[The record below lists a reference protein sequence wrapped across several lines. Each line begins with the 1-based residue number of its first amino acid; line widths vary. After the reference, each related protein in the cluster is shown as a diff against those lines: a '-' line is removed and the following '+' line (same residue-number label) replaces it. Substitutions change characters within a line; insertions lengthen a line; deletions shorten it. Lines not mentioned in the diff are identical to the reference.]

1 MKTFFKFGLLILFF
15 GVIQGNMNAYS
26 QPNATVTSVTFDKTQ
41 VIRGVEMIYAAVYI
55 RNTGNVRGTFYITV
69 SPQDINGTWY
79 DFTPTRASITLD
91 PGATGGVQVTW
102 SPSSSVPT
110 GACYFYL
117 KVYKSSTGSDYYTDY
132 ERSSAFTIIDQI
144 LNASFESVTFDISQI
159 RRGIETIH
167 CAIYIR
173 NTGNIRGTFYI
184 TASTEDIN
192 GIWHDFL
199 PQRISITLD
208 PGSSGGVQVNWSPPA
223 NYPLGSCYFYSK
235 IYKASTGTEFYSDY
249 ERTSAFSINA
259 NSNPL
264 PINSGFIAY
273 HVDSNNEILHSP
285 VNRNDGNIFI
295 YKFGSTDPPKN
306 ITSKFDIGNAMNPHF
321 SPDGSMLTFMAI
333 PKGESLSWSNM
344 RVYIYDILTETLR
357 SPLNIGQDPKFSF
370 DGNMIVFKQDNV
382 IKLMNLNGDIINNN
396 VTNQTVH
403 EESMPFFT
411 VGDDRIIYA
420 RGVQSNSDIYIVN
433 LNGSGNQPLANI
445 SNLHEYYPITRDAN
459 SFFYTRASGPTSFK
473 DQIFIGN
480 YIGNP
485 EPVFD
490 NMSKFECADPFP
502 GPSPYFFFSLDDDYD
517 ETGYN
522 LFLGNAENGDTWQL
536 GQLGINT
543 SLYELGVTY
552 TSQVPSVVHVTGVSV
567 QPPTMNL
574 YAGGSTGTVIATVVP
589 SNATNQNVNWTSSS
603 IGVATV
609 NTNGVITPIAAGTS
623 IITATT
629 VDGGFTAT
637 CVVNVTAP
645 TIILTSPNG
654 GETWPIGSTQNIT
667 WTSSGTSGNVRIE
680 YSTNNGSTWTGII
693 SSTPDDGNYQWTVPN
708 TPSSNCLIRISDTD
722 GSPTDQSNAVF
733 TISAIPAITVT
744 APNGGETWPV
754 GSTQNITWTS
764 SGTSGN
770 VRIEYSTNNGS
781 TWTGIISSTPDDGN
795 HQWSVPNT
803 PSTNCLVRISD
814 TDGSPTDQS
823 NAAFAIVRSYLTIT
837 PVNQNVLSSS
847 GTVSFDVV
855 SNVTW
860 TATSNQTWC
869 TITPSGTGNGTI
881 TATYQANTGP
891 GTRTATI
898 TVSGTGVNPQNVTV
912 TQSGISNS
920 PPDKPTLSTPYNVSS
935 NSLPF
940 RFSWTCSDPD
950 GDELTY
956 VLKTRMIGESNWIDN
971 LMNTQNYLDVIS
983 IHHDYYN
990 IPMEWCVVASDSET
1004 ESTSDVW
1011 EYIIITN
1018 QLIVSPDNQ
1027 NVGVEA
1033 GNTNF
1038 SITTDA
1044 SWVIADHAPW
1054 LSVSPSMGQGNVDIT
1069 VTYSANNSISSR
1081 IGSIIVTEGGYNP
1094 RMKTVTVTQ
1103 AGTSPT
1109 LIVSPA
1115 NQNASSSSGTVSFDV
1130 ASNVNWTVS
1139 SNQTWC
1145 TVTPS
1150 GTGNGTITATYQ
1162 TNTGPG
1168 TRTATIT
1175 VSGSGVNNQTVTVT
1189 QAGTSPTLIVSP
1201 ANQNASSSSGT
1212 VSFDVASNVNW
1223 TVSSNQTWCTVTP
1236 SGTGNGTI
1244 TATYQTNTGPG
1255 TRTAT
1260 ITVSG
1265 SGVNNQTVTVTQAGT
1280 SPTLI
1285 VSPANQNASSSS
1297 GTVSFDVASNITW
1310 TVSSNQT
1317 WCTVT
1322 SSGTGNGIITATYQ
1336 TNTGPGTRTATITV
1350 SGSGVNNQTVTVTQ
1364 LCSSPEQPGLIAGKT
1379 RIIKNSTETYSIQP
1393 VPGASSYTWVLPM
1406 GWNGNSTST
1415 SILVTTNE
1423 DAISGNISVVANND
1437 CGSSEPGILYV
1448 EVGDCVTPQIFL
1460 KWDDV
1465 LICSNIDNIFLS
1477 YQWFNGTISIPG
1489 ANEQYYVTSKQ
1500 PGIYKVE
1507 TIDINGCREMS
1518 NEITVTGSKSLTLYP
1533 NPAKSSFTVSII
1545 DQPVGKVNLRII
1557 NSTGMKIMDIET
1569 EKADIEF
1576 LKEIPSDDLE
1586 EGFYIVQVIIDQTY
1600 LYNSKILIIK

>member
-629 VDGGFTAT
+629 VDGGFTA
-637 CVVNVTAP
+637 
-645 TIILTSPNG
+645 
-654 GETWPIGSTQNIT
+654 
-667 WTSSGTSGNVRIE
+667 
-680 YSTNNGSTWTGII
+680 
-693 SSTPDDGNYQWTVPN
+693 
-708 TPSSNCLIRISDTD
+708 
-722 GSPTDQSNAVF
+722 
-733 TISAIPAITVT
+733 
-744 APNGGETWPV
+744 
-754 GSTQNITWTS
+754 
-764 SGTSGN
+764 
-770 VRIEYSTNNGS
+770 
-781 TWTGIISSTPDDGN
+781 
-795 HQWSVPNT
+795 
-803 PSTNCLVRISD
+803 
-814 TDGSPTDQS
+814 
-823 NAAFAIVRSYLTIT
+823 
-837 PVNQNVLSSS
+837 
-847 GTVSFDVV
+847 
-855 SNVTW
+855 
-860 TATSNQTWC
+860 
-869 TITPSGTGNGTI
+869 
-881 TATYQANTGP
+881 
-891 GTRTATI
+891 
-898 TVSGTGVNPQNVTV
+898 
-912 TQSGISNS
+912 
-920 PPDKPTLSTPYNVSS
+920 
-935 NSLPF
+935 
-940 RFSWTCSDPD
+940 
-950 GDELTY
+950 
-956 VLKTRMIGESNWIDN
+956 
-971 LMNTQNYLDVIS
+971 
-983 IHHDYYN
+983 
-990 IPMEWCVVASDSET
+990 
-1004 ESTSDVW
+1004 
-1011 EYIIITN
+1011 
-1018 QLIVSPDNQ
+1018 
-1027 NVGVEA
+1027 
-1033 GNTNF
+1033 
-1038 SITTDA
+1038 
-1044 SWVIADHAPW
+1044 
-1054 LSVSPSMGQGNVDIT
+1054 
-1069 VTYSANNSISSR
+1069 
-1081 IGSIIVTEGGYNP
+1081 
-1094 RMKTVTVTQ
+1094 
-1103 AGTSPT
+1103 
-1109 LIVSPA
+1109 
-1115 NQNASSSSGTVSFDV
+1115 
-1130 ASNVNWTVS
+1130 
-1139 SNQTWC
+1139 
-1145 TVTPS
+1145 
-1150 GTGNGTITATYQ
+1150 
-1162 TNTGPG
+1162 
-1168 TRTATIT
+1168 
-1175 VSGSGVNNQTVTVT
+1175 
-1189 QAGTSPTLIVSP
+1189 
-1201 ANQNASSSSGT
+1201 
-1212 VSFDVASNVNW
+1212 
-1223 TVSSNQTWCTVTP
+1223 
-1236 SGTGNGTI
+1236 
-1244 TATYQTNTGPG
+1244 
-1255 TRTAT
+1255 
-1260 ITVSG
+1260 
-1265 SGVNNQTVTVTQAGT
+1265 
-1280 SPTLI
+1280 
-1285 VSPANQNASSSS
+1285 
-1297 GTVSFDVASNITW
+1297 
-1310 TVSSNQT
+1310 
-1317 WCTVT
+1317 
-1322 SSGTGNGIITATYQ
+1322 
-1336 TNTGPGTRTATITV
+1336 
-1350 SGSGVNNQTVTVTQ
+1350 
-1364 LCSSPEQPGLIAGKT
+1364 GK
-1379 RIIKNSTETYSIQP
+1379 
-1393 VPGASSYTWVLPM
+1393 A
-1406 GWNGNSTST
+1406 
-1415 SILVTTNE
+1415 
-1423 DAISGNISVVANND
+1423 
-1437 CGSSEPGILYV
+1437 
-1448 EVGDCVTPQIFL
+1448 
-1460 KWDDV
+1460 
-1465 LICSNIDNIFLS
+1465 
-1477 YQWFNGTISIPG
+1477 
-1489 ANEQYYVTSKQ
+1489 
-1500 PGIYKVE
+1500 
-1507 TIDINGCREMS
+1507 
-1518 NEITVTGSKSLTLYP
+1518 
-1533 NPAKSSFTVSII
+1533 
-1545 DQPVGKVNLRII
+1545 
-1557 NSTGMKIMDIET
+1557 
-1569 EKADIEF
+1569 
-1576 LKEIPSDDLE
+1576 
-1586 EGFYIVQVIIDQTY
+1586 
-1600 LYNSKILIIK
+1600 

>member
-1212 VSFDVASNVNW
+1212 VSFDVASN
-1223 TVSSNQTWCTVTP
+1223 
-1236 SGTGNGTI
+1236 
-1244 TATYQTNTGPG
+1244 
-1255 TRTAT
+1255 
-1260 ITVSG
+1260 
-1265 SGVNNQTVTVTQAGT
+1265 
-1280 SPTLI
+1280 
-1285 VSPANQNASSSS
+1285 
-1297 GTVSFDVASNITW
+1297 ITW

>member
-654 GETWPIGSTQNIT
+654 GETWP
-667 WTSSGTSGNVRIE
+667 
-680 YSTNNGSTWTGII
+680 
-693 SSTPDDGNYQWTVPN
+693 
-708 TPSSNCLIRISDTD
+708 
-722 GSPTDQSNAVF
+722 
-733 TISAIPAITVT
+733 
-744 APNGGETWPV
+744 V

-1081 IGSIIVTEGGYNP
+1081 IGSIIVTEGVYNP

-1150 GTGNGTITATYQ
+1150 GTGNGT
-1162 TNTGPG
+1162 
-1168 TRTATIT
+1168 
-1175 VSGSGVNNQTVTVT
+1175 
-1189 QAGTSPTLIVSP
+1189 
-1201 ANQNASSSSGT
+1201 
-1212 VSFDVASNVNW
+1212 
-1223 TVSSNQTWCTVTP
+1223 
-1236 SGTGNGTI
+1236 
-1244 TATYQTNTGPG
+1244 
-1255 TRTAT
+1255 
-1260 ITVSG
+1260 
-1265 SGVNNQTVTVTQAGT
+1265 
-1280 SPTLI
+1280 
-1285 VSPANQNASSSS
+1285 
-1297 GTVSFDVASNITW
+1297 
-1310 TVSSNQT
+1310 
-1317 WCTVT
+1317 
-1322 SSGTGNGIITATYQ
+1322 ITATYQ

>member
-1081 IGSIIVTEGGYNP
+1081 IGSIIVTEEGYNP
-1094 RMKTVTVTQ
+1094 RMK
-1103 AGTSPT
+1103 
-1109 LIVSPA
+1109 
-1115 NQNASSSSGTVSFDV
+1115 
-1130 ASNVNWTVS
+1130 
-1139 SNQTWC
+1139 
-1145 TVTPS
+1145 
-1150 GTGNGTITATYQ
+1150 
-1162 TNTGPG
+1162 
-1168 TRTATIT
+1168 
-1175 VSGSGVNNQTVTVT
+1175 TVTVT

-1600 LYNSKILIIK
+1600 LYNSKILVIK

>member
-1150 GTGNGTITATYQ
+1150 
-1162 TNTGPG
+1162 
-1168 TRTATIT
+1168 
-1175 VSGSGVNNQTVTVT
+1175 
-1189 QAGTSPTLIVSP
+1189 
-1201 ANQNASSSSGT
+1201 
-1212 VSFDVASNVNW
+1212 
-1223 TVSSNQTWCTVTP
+1223 
-1236 SGTGNGTI
+1236 
-1244 TATYQTNTGPG
+1244 
-1255 TRTAT
+1255 
-1260 ITVSG
+1260 
-1265 SGVNNQTVTVTQAGT
+1265 
-1280 SPTLI
+1280 
-1285 VSPANQNASSSS
+1285 
-1297 GTVSFDVASNITW
+1297 
-1310 TVSSNQT
+1310 
-1317 WCTVT
+1317 
-1322 SSGTGNGIITATYQ
+1322 
-1336 TNTGPGTRTATITV
+1336 
-1350 SGSGVNNQTVTVTQ
+1350 
-1364 LCSSPEQPGLIAGKT
+1364 
-1379 RIIKNSTETYSIQP
+1379 
-1393 VPGASSYTWVLPM
+1393 
-1406 GWNGNSTST
+1406 
-1415 SILVTTNE
+1415 
-1423 DAISGNISVVANND
+1423 
-1437 CGSSEPGILYV
+1437 
-1448 EVGDCVTPQIFL
+1448 
-1460 KWDDV
+1460 
-1465 LICSNIDNIFLS
+1465 
-1477 YQWFNGTISIPG
+1477 
-1489 ANEQYYVTSKQ
+1489 
-1500 PGIYKVE
+1500 
-1507 TIDINGCREMS
+1507 
-1518 NEITVTGSKSLTLYP
+1518 
-1533 NPAKSSFTVSII
+1533 
-1545 DQPVGKVNLRII
+1545 
-1557 NSTGMKIMDIET
+1557 
-1569 EKADIEF
+1569 
-1576 LKEIPSDDLE
+1576 
-1586 EGFYIVQVIIDQTY
+1586 
-1600 LYNSKILIIK
+1600 

>member
-1212 VSFDVASNVNW
+1212 VSFDVASNIN
-1223 TVSSNQTWCTVTP
+1223 
-1236 SGTGNGTI
+1236 
-1244 TATYQTNTGPG
+1244 
-1255 TRTAT
+1255 
-1260 ITVSG
+1260 
-1265 SGVNNQTVTVTQAGT
+1265 
-1280 SPTLI
+1280 
-1285 VSPANQNASSSS
+1285 
-1297 GTVSFDVASNITW
+1297 W